1 MGVPAFYR
9 WLAEKY
15 PMVVVDAIEEEP
27 VVIDG
32 VKIPVDT
39 SEKNPNNIEYDNLY
53 LDMNGIIHPC
63 FHPED
68 RVTFLIL
75 TISSSKLKKFFYRCL
90 FVCSL
95 LQRRLMRCLSACS
108 TTLTGYLSWCGRGSC
123 STWLLVCVCFL

>member
-15 PMVVVDAIEEEP
+15 PMVVVDAIEEES

-68 RVTFLIL
+68 RVTFLNLAIF
-75 TISSSKLKKFFYRCL
+75 SSKLK
-90 FVCSL
+90 
-95 LQRRLMRCLSACS
+95 
-108 TTLTGYLSWCGRGSC
+108 
-123 STWLLVCVCFL
+123 